1 MITFLLTTVA
11 PWLFKTLAG
20 APSAI
25 SAYLTSQ
32 QNTQLATTQAE
43 LAAITAT
50 NQARAQ
56 WLTAIGP
63 MIVTCTAGEL
73 VVIYFGSIILD
84 SMFHFGWQIAKL
96 PAPWDGYAW
105 VILGSFFLTSP
116 IMALTSNFV
125 RGK

>member
-1 MITFLLTTVA
+1 MFTFLLTTVA

-25 SAYLTSQ
+25 SAYLTNR
-32 QNTQLATTQAE
+32 QNSQLAQTQAE

-50 NQARAQ
+50 DQARAQ

-63 MIVTCTAGEL
+63 MIVACTAGEL
-73 VVIYFGSIILD
+73 CVIYFGSIVLD
-84 SMFHFGWQIAKL
+84 SIFHFGWQIAKL
-96 PAPWDGYAW
+96 PAPWDGYSW
-105 VILGSFFLTSP
+105 IILSSFFLSSP
-116 IMALTSNFV
+116 IMAVTSSFV

>member
-11 PWLFKTLAG
+11 PWLFRTLAG